1 MRGRTVLARTLAALA
16 LVTSAGLGL
25 DAPIGL
31 EAGLGPRMA
40 AAQDSSAIAI
50 VTNSRTAVSDI
61 SFLELRKIFL
71 GEMQFWGDNSRIVLL
86 VRAPVARERDVV
98 LSKIYR
104 MGEAEFQQ
112 YWIAKVFRA
121 EVSSKPK
128 IVYSSDMT
136 SELVTALPGAI
147 GFLPADEVGPGM
159 KVLRINGK
167 LPGETGYP
175 LQ

>member
-1 MRGRTVLARTLAALA
+1 MARGALRRVAVLGAIALA
-16 LVTSAGLGL
+16 TALG
-25 DAPIGL
+25 AR
-31 EAGLGPRMA
+31 ESQ
-40 AAQDSSAIAI
+40 AQNAAIAI
-50 VTNSRTAVSDI
+50 VTNSRTTANDL

-71 GEMQFWGDNSRIVLL
+71 GEKQFWDDNSRIILL

-98 LSKIYR
+98 LTKIYR

-136 SELVTALPGAI
+136 SELVTVLPGAI
-147 GFLPADEVGPGM
+147 GFLPVDEVGPGM

>member
-1 MRGRTVLARTLAALA
+1 MPTGRLRRHVACAAFALCLSIGVLAPGSAGGLAPALA
-16 LVTSAGLGL
+16 QTPG
-25 DAPIGL
+25 
-31 EAGLGPRMA
+31 
-40 AAQDSSAIAI
+40 IAI
-50 VTNSRTAVSDI
+50 VTNPRTAANDL

-71 GEMQFWGDNSRIVLL
+71 GEVQFWGDNSRIVLL
-86 VRAPVARERDVV
+86 VRAPVARERDIV

-136 SELVTALPGAI
+136 SELVTVLPGAI

-167 LPGETGYP
+167 LPGEAGYP

>member
-1 MRGRTVLARTLAALA
+1 MRHGGLVRLVTLAAI
-16 LVTSAGLGL
+16 TAGWATFGAR
-25 DAPIGL
+25 DAG
-31 EAGLGPRMA
+31 
-40 AAQDSSAIAI
+40 AQATSSAIAI
-50 VTNSRTAVSDI
+50 VTNPSTTTSDL

-71 GEMQFWGDNSRIVLL
+71 GEIQFWDDNSRIVLL

-98 LSKIYR
+98 LTKIYR

-136 SELVTALPGAI
+136 SELVIVLPGAI
-147 GFLPADEVGPGM
+147 GFLPADDVGPGM

-167 LPGETGYP
+167 LPGEAGYP

>member
-1 MRGRTVLARTLAALA
+1 MAAEASIRRAVVLGVIALA
-16 LVTSAGLGL
+16 SAFGARG
-25 DAPIGL
+25 AP
-31 EAGLGPRMA
+31 
-40 AAQDSSAIAI
+40 AQSAAIAI
-50 VTNSRTAVSDI
+50 VTNQRTAESDL

-71 GEMQFWGDNSRIVLL
+71 GEKQFWDDNSRIILL

-98 LSKIYR
+98 LTKIYR

-128 IVYSSDMT
+128 IVYSTDMT
-136 SELVTALPGAI
+136 RELVIALPGAI
-147 GFLPADEVGPGM
+147 GFLPADEVGSGM

>member
-1 MRGRTVLARTLAALA
+1 MAARASIRRLAVMGAITLASALGTRGALA
-16 LVTSAGLGL
+16 Q
-25 DAPIGL
+25 DA
-31 EAGLGPRMA
+31 
-40 AAQDSSAIAI
+40 AIAI
-50 VTNSRTAVSDI
+50 VTNSRTTASDL

-71 GEMQFWGDNSRIVLL
+71 GEKQFWDDNSRIVLL

-98 LSKIYR
+98 LTKIYR

-128 IVYSSDMT
+128 IVYSTDMT
-136 SELVTALPGAI
+136 RELVIALPGAI
-147 GFLPADEVGPGM
+147 AFLPADEVGSGM

-167 LPGETGYP
+167 LPGEAGYP

>member
-1 MRGRTVLARTLAALA
+1 MAARGALRRVAVLGAIALA
-16 LVTSAGLGL
+16 TALG
-25 DAPIGL
+25 AR
-31 EAGLGPRMA
+31 ESQ
-40 AAQDSSAIAI
+40 AQNAAIAI
-50 VTNSRTAVSDI
+50 VTNSRTTANDL

-71 GEMQFWGDNSRIVLL
+71 GEKQFWDDNSRIILL

-98 LSKIYR
+98 LTKIYR

-136 SELVTALPGAI
+136 SELVTVLPGAI
-147 GFLPADEVGPGM
+147 GFLPVDEVGPGM

>member
-1 MRGRTVLARTLAALA
+1 MIRRGGPARSCGPCARLRFLAALA
-16 LVTSAGLGL
+16 IAGLAWAVPGT
-25 DAPIGL
+25 GT
-31 EAGLGPRMA
+31 A
-40 AAQDSSAIAI
+40 AAQGAASIAI
-50 VTNSRTAVSDI
+50 VTNPRTSTSDL

-71 GEMQFWGDNSRIVLL
+71 GEMQFWDDNSRIVLL

-98 LSKIYR
+98 LTKIYR

-128 IVYSSDMT
+128 IVYSADMT
-136 SELVTALPGAI
+136 RELVIALPGAI
-147 GFLPADEVGPGM
+147 GFLPADEVGAGM

-167 LPGETGYP
+167 LPGEAGYP

>member
-1 MRGRTVLARTLAALA
+1 MAARLNLRRVAVLGAIALA
-16 LVTSAGLGL
+16 TAFGARESH
-25 DAPIGL
+25 
-31 EAGLGPRMA
+31 
-40 AAQDSSAIAI
+40 AQNAAIAI
-50 VTNSRTAVSDI
+50 VTNPRTATSDL

-71 GEMQFWGDNSRIVLL
+71 GEKQFWDDNSRIILL

-98 LSKIYR
+98 LTKIYR

-136 SELVTALPGAI
+136 SELVTVLPGAI
-147 GFLPADEVGPGM
+147 GFLPVDEVGPGM

>member
-1 MRGRTVLARTLAALA
+1 MRSIASLRWIVSAIAVSAGAALA
-16 LVTSAGLGL
+16 PSAL
-25 DAPIGL
+25 
-31 EAGLGPRMA
+31 
-40 AAQDSSAIAI
+40 AAQEAASIAI
-50 VTNSRTAVSDI
+50 VTNPRTAANDI

>member
-1 MRGRTVLARTLAALA
+1 MDARSLHRRTLVLAAALF
-16 LVTSAGLGL
+16 AGAAFG
-25 DAPIGL
+25 P
-31 EAGLGPRMA
+31 EAALGPPAA
-40 AAQDSSAIAI
+40 AAQDAAAIAI
-50 VTNSRTAVSDI
+50 VTNPRTAVSDI

-86 VRAPVARERDVV
+86 VRAPIARERDIV

>member
-1 MRGRTVLARTLAALA
+1 MDAWHFPFRTLVLAAAFSAGAALGPKA
-16 LVTSAGLGL
+16 T
-25 DAPIGL
+25 
-31 EAGLGPRMA
+31 LGPRIL
-40 AAQDSSAIAI
+40 AAQESAAIAI
-50 VTNSRTAVSDI
+50 VTNPRTAVSDI

-86 VRAPVARERDVV
+86 VRAPVARERDIV

-147 GFLPADEVGPGM
+147 GFLPLDEVGPGM

>member
-1 MRGRTVLARTLAALA
+1 MNPRQLRLRTLALA
-16 LVTSAGLGL
+16 AAFSAGAAFGPR
-25 DAPIGL
+25 AV
-31 EAGLGPRMA
+31 LGPSGA
-40 AAQDSSAIAI
+40 AAQESASIAI
-50 VTNSRTAVSDI
+50 VTNPRTAVSDL
-61 SFLELRKIFL
+61 SFVELRKIFL

-112 YWIAKVFRA
+112 YWIAMVFRA

-147 GFLPADEVGPGM
+147 GFLPLDEVGPGM

>member
-1 MRGRTVLARTLAALA
+1 MRHGALIRMVTLAAIC
-16 LVTSAGLGL
+16 AGWGTFGAR
-25 DAPIGL
+25 DA
-31 EAGLGPRMA
+31 EAQA
-40 AAQDSSAIAI
+40 SSSAIAI
-50 VTNSRTAVSDI
+50 VTNPRTATSDL

-71 GEMQFWGDNSRIVLL
+71 GEIQFWEDNSRIILL

-98 LSKIYR
+98 LTKIYR

-136 SELVTALPGAI
+136 SELVTVLPGAI
-147 GFLPADEVGPGM
+147 GFLPADEVGSGM

-167 LPGETGYP
+167 LPGEAGYP